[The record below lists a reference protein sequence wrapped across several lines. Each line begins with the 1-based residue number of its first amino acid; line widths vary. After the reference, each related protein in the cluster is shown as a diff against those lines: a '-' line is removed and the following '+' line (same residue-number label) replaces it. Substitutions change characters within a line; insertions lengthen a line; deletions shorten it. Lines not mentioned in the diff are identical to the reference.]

1 MKISFTTIILSIL
14 LTVSCIQKQAV
25 QDNIFSKENSIES
38 GETADMEQSIQ
49 LIMSAGNLDLDS
61 AQGAM
66 ETLNALGISSIKEA
80 ERVPNNSSVV
90 LQIID
95 TKNNIYYLGFGTF
108 GYLEIV
114 RKDSLDG
121 EIIYAPME

>member
-1 MKISFTTIILSIL
+1 MKILFTTIILSIL

-25 QDNIFSKENSIES
+25 QDNIFSKENSMES

-66 ETLNALGISSIKEA
+66 ETLNDLNISSIQEA
-80 ERVPNNSSVV
+80 EQVSNNSSVV
-90 LQIID
+90 LKIID
-95 TKNNIYYLGFGTF
+95 AKNYIYYLEFGSF
-108 GYLEIV
+108 GYLELV
-114 RKDSLDG
+114 RKDSPDG

>member
-1 MKISFTTIILSIL
+1 MKIPFTIIVLSML
-14 LTVSCIQKQAV
+14 LTVNYIQKQAV
-25 QDNIFSKENSIES
+25 QDNIPSKQNGIES
-38 GETADMEQSIQ
+38 EETADMKQSIQ
-49 LIMSAGNLDLDS
+49 LIMSAGALDLDS
-61 AQGAM
+61 AQGTM
-66 ETLNALGISSIKEA
+66 EALNALGISSIKEA

>member
-1 MKISFTTIILSIL
+1 MKIPFTIIVLSML
-14 LTVSCIQKQAV
+14 LTVNYIQKQAV
-25 QDNIFSKENSIES
+25 QDNIPSKQNSIES
-38 GETADMEQSIQ
+38 EETADMKQSIQ
-49 LIMSAGNLDLDS
+49 LIMSAGALDLDS
-61 AQGAM
+61 AQGTM
-66 ETLNALGISSIKEA
+66 EALNALGISSIKEA
-80 ERVPNNSSVV
+80 EQVPNNSSVV

-95 TKNNIYYLGFGTF
+95 TKDNIYYLGFGTF

>member
-1 MKISFTTIILSIL
+1 MKIPFTIIVLSML
-14 LTVSCIQKQAV
+14 LTVNYIQKQAV
-25 QDNIFSKENSIES
+25 QDNIPSKQNSIES
-38 GETADMEQSIQ
+38 EETADMKQSIQ
-49 LIMSAGNLDLDS
+49 LIMSAGALDLDS
-61 AQGAM
+61 AQGTM
-66 ETLNALGISSIKEA
+66 EALNALGISSIKEA

>member
-1 MKISFTTIILSIL
+1 MKIPFAIIVLSML
-14 LTVSCIQKQAV
+14 LTVNYIQKQAV
-25 QDNIFSKENSIES
+25 QDNIPSKQNSIES
-38 GETADMEQSIQ
+38 EETADMKQSIQ
-49 LIMSAGNLDLDS
+49 LIMSAGALDLDS
-61 AQGAM
+61 AQGTM
-66 ETLNALGISSIKEA
+66 EALNALGISSIKEA